1 MKARWNT
8 DLLKQSQH
16 RIMKLRRELAAQA
29 LRDNQIATAPPEQT
43 GLRVLRENQLKT
55 LDEQTV
61 NEPSSC
67 RRREFPSPR
76 ANQSAPSLG
85 ALKDRART
93 PHSKDNVCRTGTQ
106 TLNQTR

>member
-1 MKARWNT
+1 
-8 DLLKQSQH
+8 
-16 RIMKLRRELAAQA
+16 MKLRRVLAAQA
-29 LRDNQIATAPPEQT
+29 LRDSQTATASPVQA
-43 GLRVLRENQLKT
+43 GLRVLKKNQLKI

-61 NEPSSC
+61 NQLSSF
-67 RRREFPSPR
+67 RRTEFPLLR
-76 ANQSAPSLG
+76 ANQTGPSLA